1 LARLTWTTPA
11 FGEYLNAE
19 RAFFG
24 DRTDG
29 STARPVDCQQ
39 M

>member
-19 RAFFG
+19 RAFFRG
-24 DRTDG
+24 LHRRLDRQTG
-29 STARPVDCQQ
+29 
-39 M
+39 